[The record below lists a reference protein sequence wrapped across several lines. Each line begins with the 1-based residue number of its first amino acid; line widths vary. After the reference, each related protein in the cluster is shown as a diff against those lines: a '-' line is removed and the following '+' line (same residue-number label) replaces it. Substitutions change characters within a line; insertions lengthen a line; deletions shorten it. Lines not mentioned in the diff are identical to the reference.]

1 MSDYIPTSSQHQATI
16 DMLWQTRQWPERGCV
31 LLVCRHSPDHDNIIF
46 EDLRAQA
53 TKVGFCRTFLSLDS
67 FDLQLKEI

>member
-1 MSDYIPTSSQHQATI
+1 MSDYIPSSSQQATI
-16 DMLWQTRQWPERGCV
+16 DMLWQTRQWRERGCV
-31 LLVCRHSPDHDNIIF
+31 LLVCRLSPHHDNIIF

-67 FDLQLKEI
+67 FDLRLKEI